1 MLTSN
6 LLKIHAFQKSFFMQK
21 SLFHIFLILM
31 LALGCAPKQ
40 KEAATQVLVADFQFI
55 EKFTSAQPVANAT
68 IAFIAVDVSSG
79 EELLSLNHEL
89 TMVPASILKLITTAT
104 ALEVFSPDTTFRTLL
119 AYTGEIDNNG
129 VLLGDL
135 VIIGGGDPALASR
148 EFPDHYGDVMDRFA
162 GAVKAAGINSIE
174 GKVIGD
180 ASLFGEMLIPDTWI
194 WEDIGNYYGASASAL
209 NIFDNSFSI
218 TFSTTAGVGSPARIL
233 KIDPEIPGLT
243 FDNRV
248 VAANDNR
255 DNAYVYGTYLSDK
268 RIIRGTI
275 PANRQAF
282 TIRGAVPD
290 PALLAAHQLT
300 QRLRQSGIGISG
312 EPMSTFTR
320 SNPSAMKTLIEI
332 KSPTLAE
339 LVSATN
345 MKSHN
350 LFAETLLLH
359 LSPSEEEVLTDKAGE
374 FIKTLWEEKG
384 MATRGMFPVDGSG
397 LSRVNGVTAGQMI
410 FVLEYMSQKSKF
422 KDEFRQSLPVAGV
435 SGNLVNF
442 GKGTIL
448 ENNLA
453 AKSGSM
459 ARVLNYAGYFKT
471 QSGREAAFVV
481 MVNNYDCPPAQMRA
495 LIADFLA
502 GMATNF

>member
-1 MLTSN
+1 
-6 LLKIHAFQKSFFMQK
+6 MQK
-21 SLFHIFLILM
+21 SLLLITSILT
-31 LALGCAPKQ
+31 LSLVLGCLPKKQ
-40 KEAATQVLVADFQFI
+40 EAATQVLRADFQFI
-55 EKFTSAQPVANAT
+55 EKFTSAQPIANAT
-68 IAFIAVDVSSG
+68 IAFMAVDVSSG
-79 EELLSLNHEL
+79 EELLSLNPKL
-89 TMVPASILKLITTAT
+89 TMVPASLLKLNTTAT
-104 ALEVFSPDTTFRTLL
+104 ALEVFSPDTTFRTTLS
-119 AYTGEIDNNG
+119 YTGEIDDNG
-129 VLLGDL
+129 VLRGDL
-135 VIIGGGDPALASR
+135 VIVGGGDPALASR

-162 GAVKAAGINSIE
+162 GAVKVAGINSIE
-174 GKVIGD
+174 GKVIGN
-180 ASLFGEMLIPDTWI
+180 ASLFGEMIIPDTWI
-194 WEDIGNYYGASASAL
+194 WEDIGNYYGAAATAL

-218 TFSTTAGVGSPARIL
+218 TFSTTGGVGSQASII

-248 VAANDNR
+248 VAASDNR

-300 QRLRQSGIGISG
+300 QRLHKSGIEISG
-312 EPMSTFTR
+312 EPKSTFAKSSPTVR
-320 SNPSAMKTLIEI
+320 NTLLEIE
-332 KSPTLAE
+332 SPTLAE
-339 LVSATN
+339 LVSVTN

-359 LSPSEEEVLTDKAGE
+359 LSPSEKEASAGLAGE
-374 FIKTLWEEKG
+374 YIKTFWEEKG

-410 FVLEYMSQKSKF
+410 FVLEYMSQKSTF

-448 ENNLA
+448 ESNLA

-502 GMATNF
+502 EMAMNF